1 MATTDPRSQRIR
13 ASRRGGQRT
22 ARARSPS
29 FKGRPARTCVLPVPH
44 VPDGLTIAPIRGS
57 AGCQGTEAIMPD
69 NGQVERPFRYIRE
82 DFFLARSF
90 CNLDDLNA
98 QLADWFDTVAN
109 LRVHGTTQR
118 VIAEDFEE
126 QPALKPL
133 PAIPFRAVLKLE
145 RRVTHG
151 GVVSVGGNL

>member
-1 MATTDPRSQRIR
+1 MRKLAGNTATTDPRSQRIR

-69 NGQVERPFRYIRE
+69 NGQVERMNRTIKDATVKRFHYATHDQLRTH
-82 DFFLARSF
+82 
-90 CNLDDLNA
+90 
-98 QLADWFDTVAN
+98 LADFVAAYN
-109 LRVHGTTQR
+109 FARRLKTLRGLTPYEFICKTWAIEPQR
-118 VIAEDFEE
+118 F
-126 QPALKPL
+126 
-133 PAIPFRAVLKLE
+133 
-145 RRVTHG
+145 
-151 GVVSVGGNL
+151 